1 MRENAVAAR
10 RRQAFNAT
18 MDTGIITVIALL
30 TAAATL
36 KAGSNGNPLPGYLL
50 ALLAGIL
57 ALYGQQQSEAQ
68 SALILAWG
76 ICGTGVLSAYV
87 GRQVQKAHG
96 QT

>member
-1 MRENAVAAR
+1 
-10 RRQAFNAT
+10 
-18 MDTGIITVIALL
+18 MDTGIITLIALL

-36 KAGSNGNPLPGYLL
+36 KAGSNGNPFPGYLL

-57 ALYGQQQSEAQ
+57 ALYAQQQEAVQ
-68 SALILAWG
+68 STVVLAWG

-96 QT
+96 QA

>member
-1 MRENAVAAR
+1 MAAR
-10 RRQAFNAT
+10 YRRAFNAT

-36 KAGSNGNPLPGYLL
+36 RAGAGGNPFPGYLL

-57 ALYGQQQSEAQ
+57 ALYATQQEEIQSTV
-68 SALILAWG
+68 ILAWG

-96 QT
+96 QP

>member
-1 MRENAVAAR
+1 
-10 RRQAFNAT
+10 
-18 MDTGIITVIALL
+18 MDIGIITVIALL

-36 KAGSNGNPLPGYLL
+36 KAGAGGNPFPGYLL

-57 ALYGQQQSEAQ
+57 ALYAQQDEAQ
-68 SALILAWG
+68 STVILAWS

-87 GRQVQKAHG
+87 GRQVEKARG